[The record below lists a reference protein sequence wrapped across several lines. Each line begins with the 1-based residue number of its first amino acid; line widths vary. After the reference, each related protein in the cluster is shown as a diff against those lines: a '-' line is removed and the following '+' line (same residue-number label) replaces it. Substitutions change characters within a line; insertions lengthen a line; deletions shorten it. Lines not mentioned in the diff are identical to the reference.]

1 MAQEEA
7 PLAGDGGNCAQ
18 TLPSQKGPQP
28 DPVRPGP
35 EPPLLLD
42 SQRPLLDS
50 QRPLLDSQHPLL
62 DSQRPL
68 LDSQRLLLAIL
79 ACLPQTLLHL
89 NEFRPIR
96 RPIYAE

>member
-1 MAQEEA
+1 
-7 PLAGDGGNCAQ
+7 
-18 TLPSQKGPQP
+18 
-28 DPVRPGP
+28 VRPGL

-50 QRPLLDSQHPLL
+50 QRPLLDSQRPLLDSQRPLL